1 MQLPP
6 LRVKLT
12 YQDYL
17 RIPDDGLRHELLD
30 GVHVVTP
37 SPESYHQEL
46 VARLVTELGLRV
58 GRPRLGR
65 VLVAPMDVLLSDND
79 VVQPDVL
86 VVVTAH
92 SQRIERNRIA
102 GAPDL
107 VIEVLSPSTSSRDRG
122 EKKARYLATG
132 VPECWLVDPVAR
144 TVTQFALR
152 GDSYVRVGV
161 HRDAIRLAILPEVT
175 VDLAEVW

>member
-1 MQLPP
+1 MPVADEPEPGQQDIVPHRGAGWPTACRRATAQLRFAPGTGIRSCRGPFRTSSLHSSDGPGHRLVTGRSPPTLPCTSFVQPPP

-17 RIPDDGLRHELLD
+17 RIPDDRLRHEILD

-65 VLVAPMDVLLSDND
+65 VLGAPMDVLLSDND
-79 VVQPDVL
+79 VV
-86 VVVTAH
+86 H
-92 SQRIERNRIA
+92 
-102 GAPDL
+102 
-107 VIEVLSPSTSSRDRG
+107 
-122 EKKARYLATG
+122 
-132 VPECWLVDPVAR
+132 
-144 TVTQFALR
+144 
-152 GDSYVRVGV
+152 
-161 HRDAIRLAILPEVT
+161 
-175 VDLAEVW
+175 